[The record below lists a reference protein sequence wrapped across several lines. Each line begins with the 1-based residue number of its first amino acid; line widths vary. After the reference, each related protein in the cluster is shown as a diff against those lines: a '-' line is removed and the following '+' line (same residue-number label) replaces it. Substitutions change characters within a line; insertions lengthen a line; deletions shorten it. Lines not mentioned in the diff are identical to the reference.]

1 MGYARY
7 IGRVG
12 ALAVTLGVGV
22 AVASTP
28 GIAYADETGSSPSA
42 SGSTTSTSTG
52 GGSPT
57 GAEGGTAGTG
67 TNGDDDDDAGTEA
80 TDPSDTEED
89 DDEVEPAEDQED
101 ADLGD
106 DELADGELDD
116 VDEDDEGSGDEQQQE
131 PPAAP
136 DQTSETGKNDDSPAG
151 NDDGVQQQDSAAT
164 NAAVTAESNDPAPV
178 GDDATESESKPELS
192 LMSFTSTDGPET
204 FDSAAAFRTAATTTT
219 TTTPVTAP
227 VPQPLEVLVQL
238 VNDVVTA
245 IFQPFLGPGN
255 WSPFNSSLLTG
266 MLSLVRNEFD
276 RISNRRPSQYSV
288 TQIAGPSL
296 LADSN
301 PNVLVI
307 GVDGTNLSRILA
319 DDYNQNFFALMDDG
333 TTAASS
339 IVGHTTLSNPSWT
352 SILTG
357 AWGEKT
363 GVINNIWTPWTYDK
377 FPTVFTL
384 LENHNPDIDTTNIA
398 NWDVINAIAGT
409 GERYVDTNIFVPH
422 LPNDPYWDATDDA
435 IGQAT
440 VDAIAATATG
450 KPTFMFSYFVGVD
463 ENGHAYGGASEEYK
477 LSIRNVNDN
486 LGAILQAIEDWETA
500 NPDEGE
506 WTVIVVT
513 DHGHQPQRGFGHGF
527 QTPSETATFVIASG
541 PDFKDGWVNPEYE
554 IVDTTPT
561 VLTLFGAP
569 VPGYSDGVS
578 LTSLAGSD
586 EDPVDLHQ
594 ALQDMIATNTN
605 PGLITTVALGTR
617 TIFSSIPYFI
627 MDFTTG
633 TPFAILGDI
642 LYVPTNFVA
651 QIVALL
657 TGVHGARIFPILPPP
672 APTWPP
678 DTEQQQQA
686 TVLVL
691 NCRTA
696 GVADENA
703 CGAGSVA

>member
-12 ALAVTLGVGV
+12 ALAITLGVGV
-22 AVASTP
+22 AVATTP

-57 GAEGGTAGTG
+57 GAEGGTAGTQ
-67 TNGDDDDDAGTEA
+67 TTGDGADDAGSEV
-80 TDPSDTEED
+80 TDPSGTEED
-89 DDEVEPAEDQED
+89 DDAGDAEEQDEAELDEAELDEAELDEAGED
-101 ADLGD
+101 DDAGD
-106 DELADGELDD
+106 DE
-116 VDEDDEGSGDEQQQE
+116 QE
-131 PPAAP
+131 PTQPAAGEQSP
-136 DQTSETGKNDDSPAG
+136 STGTGQDDDDRPAG
-151 NDDGVQQQDSAAT
+151 NDDAEQQNA
-164 NAAVTAESNDPAPV
+164 AAVTTDSGDSDPV
-178 GDDATESESKPELS
+178 GDEPTETLTETEVGPS
-192 LMSFTSTDGPET
+192 LLSFTSKALNDGPET
-204 FDSAAAFRTAATTTT
+204 FDSGAAFRTMTTTT
-219 TTTPVTAP
+219 TAPVTAP
-227 VPQPLEVLVQL
+227 APQQPLEALVRV
-238 VNDVVTA
+238 VNDVVKA
-245 IFQPFLGPGN
+245 IFTPFLGPGN

-266 MLSLVRNEFD
+266 MLSLIRNEFD
-276 RISNRRPSQYSV
+276 RISNRRPAQYSV

-296 LADSN
+296 VDDPN

-319 DDYNQNFFALMDDG
+319 DDYNQNFFALMNNG

-363 GVINNIWTPWTYDK
+363 GVINNIWTPWTYDR
-377 FPTVFTL
+377 FPTVFTM
-384 LENHNPDIDTTNIA
+384 LENHNPNIDTTNVA

-409 GERYVDTNIFVPH
+409 GERYADTNIFIPRQ
-422 LPNDPYWDATDDA
+422 PNDPYWDATDDA
-435 IGQAT
+435 VGQAT
-440 VDAIAATATG
+440 VEAIAATATG

-477 LSIRNVNDN
+477 MAIRNVDDN
-486 LGAILQAIEDWETA
+486 LGDILAAVDAWEAA
-500 NPDEGE
+500 NPTEGE

-541 PDFKDGWVNPEYE
+541 PNFQDGWVNPEYE

-578 LTSLAGSD
+578 LTSLADSD
-586 EDPVDLHQ
+586 EDPADLRQ
-594 ALQDMIATNTN
+594 ALLDMIATNSN

-617 TIFSSIPYFI
+617 TIFASIPYFI
-627 MDFTTG
+627 MDFTVG
-633 TPFAILGDI
+633 TPFAFVGDI

-672 APTWPP
+672 APTWP
-678 DTEQQQQA
+678 QQEQQA
-686 TVLVL
+686 TVLVMS
-691 NCRTA
+691 CGGGTPGVVDETA
-696 GVADENA
+696 CAAGNVA
-703 CGAGSVA
+703 